1 MASEGREVSLFRNGT
16 NQAVRIPREFELP
29 STRAIIYRDGDRLIL
44 EPASTGTGDLLTWL
58 QGLPPEDRQLE
69 DASGETRL
77 PPLDAPDL

>member
-1 MASEGREVSLFRNGT
+1 MANERREVSVFRNGT

-29 STRAIIYRDGDRLIL
+29 STRAVIYRDGDRLIL
-44 EPASTGTGDLLTWL
+44 EPASTGTDDLLTWL

-69 DASGETRL
+69 DVPDETRP